1 MTANAKAKRT
11 VVELEHN
18 LTVDEILEDLRGP
31 DGRPLSRRTFYEWR
45 MKGTGPECIKLPNG
59 ELRVEV
65 SEYKRWLD
73 ARKKAA

>member
-1 MTANAKAKRT
+1 
-11 VVELEHN
+11 
-18 LTVDEILEDLRGP
+18 
-31 DGRPLSRRTFYEWR
+31 

>member
-11 VVELEHN
+11 VVQLHDK
-18 LTVDEILEDLRGP
+18 LTVADICADLRI
-31 DGRPLSRRTFYEWR
+31 SRRTFYEWR
-45 MKGTGPECIKLPNG
+45 MKGTGPECIPLPNG
-59 ELRVEV
+59 ELRVTV

>member
-11 VVELEHN
+11 VVQLDHK
-18 LTVDEILEDLRGP
+18 LTVDEICADLG
-31 DGRPLSRRTFYEWR
+31 DISRRTFYEWR